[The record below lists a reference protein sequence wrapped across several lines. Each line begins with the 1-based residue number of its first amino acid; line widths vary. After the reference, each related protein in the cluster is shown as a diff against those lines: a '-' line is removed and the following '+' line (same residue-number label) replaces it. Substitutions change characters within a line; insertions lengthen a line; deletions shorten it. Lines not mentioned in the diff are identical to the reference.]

1 MTAKPIEGR
10 TWTGRATNNTVAANS
25 LVLEETSRD
34 DEAIN
39 VWVAAPDDGPSVQ
52 LTAAQAREL
61 SRDLVKRADRI
72 DPPKRR
78 RWVDTPRT
86 PEAILAAFLSD
97 ANKAT
102 EEVWEDPP
110 SEIDVSWMRSM
121 AVVDNFTLV
130 VLLTELMA
138 AAPHRAQVVARVLY
152 DAWEDGGSIHEWIWE
167 WHEKHSKGQPI
178 GLDPALVL
186 ELEVERPEEY
196 R

>member
-1 MTAKPIEGR
+1 MTAKTIEGR
-10 TWTGRATNNTVAANS
+10 TWPLANGHKLTVEEATPGDTA
-25 LVLEETSRD
+25 
-34 DEAIN
+34 
-39 VWVAAPDDGPSVQ
+39 VQ
-52 LTAAQAREL
+52 LWAATPEEQPGVFLTAEQARAL

-78 RWVDTPRT
+78 RWVDTPST

-97 ANKAT
+97 AKKAT
-102 EEVWEDPP
+102 EQVWEDPP
-110 SEIDVSWMRSM
+110 TEIDVSWMRSM

-138 AAPHRAQVVARVLY
+138 AAPHRAQVVAQVLY
-152 DAWEDGGSIHEWIWE
+152 DAWEDGGSIHEWIWD
-167 WHEKHSKGQPI
+167 WHAKHAKGEPI

-186 ELEVERPEEY
+186 ELEVERPEEF